1 MYGYIFEVT
10 NNKTGDTYLGKRY
23 AVSFDKN
30 YFGEAD
36 NAKLAVA
43 IEKYGRPTFSVKMLM
58 PFDTQEAIDA
68 VFAEMDKSA
77 KKVVVRATPDKVDDS
92 KMEVVEEKPVEV
104 VDEPK
109 EEVKPKKGRKKKA
122 E

>member
-43 IEKYGRPTFSVKMLM
+43 IEKYGRPAFSVKMLM
-58 PFDTQEAIDA
+58 PFDTQKAIDA

-104 VDEPK
+104 VDESK